1 MSQNRVCLQ
10 GRLTAD
16 PEMRSTNSGVAVANF
31 RLAVDRDFKDKETGE
46 RQTDYF
52 NMTAWR
58 HSAEFVCKYFQK
70 GDMMVVDGKLQ
81 NSTYTDKEGNNRVST
96 NIVVENA
103 YFCSN
108 GRSGSEG
115 GFSNRKQ
122 AGSST
127 ASSDQEAPATGGFTD
142 VTESESESV
151 LPF

>member
-1 MSQNRVCLQ
+1 MSMNRVGLQ

-16 PEMRSTNSGVAVANF
+16 PEMRTTLGGVAVANF

-58 HSAEFVCKYFQK
+58 HTADFVCKYFQK
-70 GDMMVVDGKLQ
+70 GDMMVVDGKIQ
-81 NSTYTDKEGNNRVST
+81 NNTYTDKDGNNKIST
-96 NIVVENA
+96 NIVVESC

-108 GRSGSEG
+108 GKSGSEG
-115 GFSNRKQ
+115 GFANRKP
-122 AGSST
+122 AGT
-127 ASSDQEAPATGGFTD
+127 ATAQTQEAPSAGGFTD
-142 VTESESESV
+142 VTESESDSDV